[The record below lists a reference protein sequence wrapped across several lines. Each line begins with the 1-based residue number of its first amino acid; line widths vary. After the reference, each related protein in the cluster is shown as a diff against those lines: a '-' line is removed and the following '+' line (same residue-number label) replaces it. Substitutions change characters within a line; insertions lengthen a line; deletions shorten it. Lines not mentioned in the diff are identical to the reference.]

1 MKSTQIGRDRQQKN
15 PFSQLLEESLKN
27 QTKIQPGTY
36 EVVTVSDQTNKDFVF
51 ITTSRGQALIPREEL
66 IDNEGKIRVNRGE
79 KLAAFFS
86 STENGEMLYTTVP
99 GGRARA
105 EILRESI
112 ENLIPLRGRITK
124 KIKGGYEVQ
133 IGEVTAFCPASHME
147 GNPDVKTELS
157 FIITEARGERVI
169 ASHRTFRDAEK
180 KIQKEILMKSIQ
192 PGDVVSGTVANIT
205 DFGAFVDIGGL
216 EGLVPLSEIA
226 YQRPTHAGQ
235 VLKTGQQVRVKIL
248 QIDWKEDKLTLSIR
262 ALLDNPWQGTL
273 PFKEGDILEGR
284 VESIKTFGIF
294 VKLPENF
301 TGLIPAGESGIP
313 RGQPFDK
320 HFSRG
325 QTLRVMVHNV
335 DRDREKISLSLKGV
349 AAHDQAEEFSAYMK
363 TQEPASEELSSFGK
377 LLMDS
382 LNKKK

>member
-1 MKSTQIGRDRQQKN
+1 MKSTHIGRDRQQKN
-15 PFSQLLEESLKN
+15 PFSQMLEESLKN

-36 EVVTVSDQTNKDFVF
+36 EVVTVNDQTNKDFVF
-51 ITTSRGQALIPREEL
+51 VTTSRGPALIPREEL
-66 IDNEGKIRVNRGE
+66 VDGEGKVRVNRGE
-79 KLAAFFS
+79 KIPAFFS

-105 EILRESI
+105 EILRAAV
-112 ENLIPLRGRITK
+112 ENMIPLRGRITR

-133 IGEVTAFCPASHME
+133 IGEVLAFCPASHME
-147 GNPDVKTELS
+147 GNPDLKTELS

-192 PGDVVSGTVANIT
+192 PGDVVTGTVANIV

-226 YQRPTHAGQ
+226 YQRPAHAGQ

-262 ALLDNPWQGTL
+262 ALLDNPWQGSL
-273 PFKEGDILEGR
+273 PFKEGDILEGK
-284 VESIKTFGIF
+284 VESVKTFGIF

-313 RGQPFDK
+313 RGQAFEK
-320 HFSRG
+320 HFNRG
-325 QTLRVMVHNV
+325 QVLRVMVHNI
-335 DRDREKISLSLKGV
+335 DRDREKISLSLKDV

-363 TQEPASEELSSFGK
+363 TQEPAREEMSSFGK